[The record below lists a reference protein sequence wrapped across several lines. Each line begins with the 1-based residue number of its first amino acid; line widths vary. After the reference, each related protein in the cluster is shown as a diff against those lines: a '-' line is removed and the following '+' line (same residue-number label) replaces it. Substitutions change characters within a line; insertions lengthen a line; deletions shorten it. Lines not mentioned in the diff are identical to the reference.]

1 MEPLTRRVERAW
13 AELKD
18 SYAGLTEAQMIV
30 SGVAGEWSVKDVLA
44 HITTWDGEALKH
56 LPTIA
61 GGGRPPRYA
70 STGGIDAFNARTF
83 EAKRHKSLSEV
94 LDELLNTH
102 AQLLEYIAATPA
114 HQLSPRF
121 VSRLRLDT
129 YGHYRLHAA
138 AIREWRAHDL

>member
-1 MEPLTRRVERAW
+1 MTI
-13 AELKD
+13 
-18 SYAGLTEAQMIV
+18 SGL
-30 SGVAGEWSVKDVLA
+30 AGEWSVKDVLA
-44 HITTWDGEALKH
+44 HVTTWEDEALKH
-56 LPTIA
+56 LPTVA

-83 EAKRHKSLSEV
+83 EAKRRKSLSEV
-94 LDELLNTH
+94 LDELDKTH
-102 AQLLEYIAATPA
+102 SRLLGYIAAIPA

-138 AIREWRAHDL
+138 AIREWRAHNL

>member
-13 AELKD
+13 ADLEN
-18 SYAGLTEAQMIV
+18 SYAGLSEAEMTL

-44 HITTWDGEALKH
+44 HITTWEDEALKH
-56 LPTIA
+56 LPTVA

-70 STGGIDAFNARTF
+70 STGGIDAFNARSF
-83 EAKRHKSLSEV
+83 EAKRSQTLSEV
-94 LDELLNTH
+94 LDELDKTH
-102 AQLLEYIAATPA
+102 ARLLEYIAATPE

-121 VSRLRLDT
+121 VSRLRLDA

-138 AIREWRAHDL
+138 AIREWRAHNL